1 MSVSC
6 SVTARLLQEKVG
18 SLYRLHRPGQDSSA
32 KRETKGSVAE
42 AALALSPSELV
53 AERYRPLRPLGSGGS
68 GSVWLAR
75 DERTGL
81 DVALKIVPREG
92 KAATR
97 AEREALAAARLRHER
112 CLRAY
117 GLDRDT
123 RNVYIA
129 YEYVPGQTMRQ
140 ALRAGE
146 LNDAAAVETA
156 AQVLDGL
163 AHAHARGIV
172 HRDVKPSNVLLA
184 EGQELSVRLLDF
196 GLAQLA
202 EEESLTA
209 TGDVPGT
216 LAYVPPERL
225 VHGESGGPP
234 ADVWAVG
241 TMLWEALAGW
251 HPFWNGSLLETAKRI
266 ETGAAPLSQIRPD
279 LPKPLCALVDRM
291 LAVDPARRPTAARLA
306 SELRDAFA
314 ERLRRRKTRTT
325 IPAPRRPSLRLAAPA
340 AAALFAG
347 WTTAALPFFPELFVP
362 LLALLAGALTLVRP
376 RLGLAFALAVPVFPL
391 GNISSGLAF
400 LYAALAVCWLAF
412 SWRAPRTGL
421 FLVLGPLFA
430 PVLALGLLPLTA
442 QAVGGRARRAV
453 QVAAAVV
460 LAAIV
465 AGLRHASLPFTGT
478 EPPKG
483 LGIAGSDDP
492 FAVATALLHA
502 LEAHPALLLEA
513 VVLAAAAVAL
523 PYARERGVWAIA
535 GLGAGLIALT
545 LLPAPTVAAT
555 PLVLAAWA
563 TCVALALHPR
573 LPELKLSLPSAPW
586 GTGQARRA
594 RS

>member
-1 MSVSC
+1 MS
-6 SVTARLLQEKVG
+6 
-18 SLYRLHRPGQDSSA
+18 
-32 KRETKGSVAE
+32 E

-75 DERTGL
+75 DEHTGL
-81 DVALKIVPREG
+81 EVALKIVPREG

-117 GLDRDT
+117 GLERDG

-146 LNDAAAVETA
+146 LNDAATIEAA
-156 AQVLDGL
+156 AQVLEGL

-184 EGQELSVRLLDF
+184 DGEQLSVRLLDF

-234 ADVWAVG
+234 ADIWAVG
-241 TMLWEALAGW
+241 TMLWEALSGW

-266 ETGAAPLSQIRPD
+266 ETGAAPLAQARPD

-291 LAVDPARRPTAARLA
+291 LSVDPAARPPAERLA
-306 SELRDAFA
+306 FDLRDAFA
-314 ERLRRRKTRTT
+314 ERLRRRKKRATVPAIPTIPTIPT
-325 IPAPRRPSLRLAAPA
+325 IPAIPSIPVPRAPATVAAPA

-347 WTTAALPFFPELFVP
+347 WTTAAIPFFPTLFVP
-362 LLALLAGALTLVRP
+362 LLAVVAAGVTFLRP
-376 RLGLAFALAVPVFPL
+376 RLGLAFALAVPVLPL
-391 GNISSGLAF
+391 GNVSSGLA
-400 LYAALAVCWLAF
+400 LVYAVLACGWLAL
-412 SWRAPRTGL
+412 SWRAPREGL
-421 FLVLGPLFA
+421 FLALGPLLA
-430 PVLALGLLPLTA
+430 PVLALGLLPLAA
-442 QAVGGRARRAV
+442 QPIRSHARRAL
-453 QVAAAVV
+453 QVAVAVL

-465 AGLRHASLPFTGT
+465 AGLRHASLPFTGSV
-478 EPPKG
+478 PPKG
-483 LGIAGSDDP
+483 LGIAGSGDP
-492 FAVATALLHA
+492 FAVANALLRA

-523 PYARERGVWAIA
+523 PFIRERGLWAIA
-535 GLGAGLIALT
+535 GLGAALIAFA
-545 LLPAPTVAAT
+545 LLPAPSVAAA
-555 PLVLAAWA
+555 PLILAAWA
-563 TCVALALHPR
+563 TCGILALR
-573 LPELKLSLPSAPW
+573 LPR
-586 GTGQARRA
+586 GARR
-594 RS
+594 

>member
-1 MSVSC
+1 M
-6 SVTARLLQEKVG
+6 
-18 SLYRLHRPGQDSSA
+18 PFP
-32 KRETKGSVAE
+32 
-42 AALALSPSELV
+42 PSELV

-117 GLDRDT
+117 GLERDA

-146 LNDAAAVETA
+146 LNDADAVETA
-156 AQVLDGL
+156 AQVLEGL

-184 EGQELSVRLLDF
+184 EGEGISARLLDF

-241 TMLWEALAGW
+241 AMLWESLAGW

-266 ETGAAPLSQIRPD
+266 ETGAAPLASGAARPAEAALRACRPD
-279 LPKPLCALVDRM
+279 
-291 LAVDPARRPTAARLA
+291 ARARPGRPAARGA
-306 SELRDAFA
+306 RSPTSSVTPSPSGCAAART
-314 ERLRRRKTRTT
+314 RRRSRTVRV
-325 IPAPRRPSLRLAAPA
+325 PLRFAAPA

-347 WTTAALPFFPELFVP
+347 WTAAEVPFYPTLLAP
-362 LLALLAGALTLVRP
+362 LLALIAGALILRGRASGSRSPSRSRAAARERLVGPRVRLRP
-376 RLGLAFALAVPVFPL
+376 SP
-391 GNISSGLAF
+391 
-400 LYAALAVCWLAF
+400 
-412 SWRAPRTGL
+412 APGSRS
-421 FLVLGPLFA
+421 P
-430 PVLALGLLPLTA
+430 
-442 QAVGGRARRAV
+442 GGRRAKGSSSRSARCSRRCSRSACCRSPRRRSAARCAGARCRSPRRSCSPRWSRA
-453 QVAAAVV
+453 
-460 LAAIV
+460 
-465 AGLRHASLPFTGT
+465 SGT
-478 EPPKG
+478 RRCRSPAPQPPKG
-483 LGIAGSDDP
+483 LGIAGSSD
-492 FAVATALLHA
+492 AVAVAEALA
-502 LEAHPALLLEA
+502 RCRAAGHPALCSRPSSSPR
-513 VVLAAAAVAL
+513 AAVAI
-523 PYARERGVWAIA
+523 PYVRER
-535 GLGAGLIALT
+535 
-545 LLPAPTVAAT
+545 VASGGS
-555 PLVLAAWA
+555 P
-563 TCVALALHPR
+563 ALARP
-573 LPELKLSLPSAPW
+573 
-586 GTGQARRA
+586 
-594 RS
+594 

>member
-1 MSVSC
+1 
-6 SVTARLLQEKVG
+6 LQEKVG
-18 SLYRLHRPGQDSSA
+18 SLYRLHRSGQDSSRE
-32 KRETKGSVAE
+32 RETKGIVAE
-42 AALALSPSELV
+42 PALGGLSETLPALSTSELV

-75 DERTGL
+75 DEQTGL
-81 DVALKIVPREG
+81 DVALKIVAREG

-117 GLDRDT
+117 GLERDS

-129 YEYVPGQTMRQ
+129 YEYVPGQTMRE

-146 LNDAAAVETA
+146 LKDDAAVETA
-156 AQVLDGL
+156 AQVLEGL

-184 EGQELSVRLLDF
+184 EGGELSVRLLDF

-241 TMLWEALAGW
+241 TMLWESLAGW

-266 ETGAAPLSQIRPD
+266 ETGAAPLASVRPD
-279 LPKPLCALVDRM
+279 LPKQLCVLVDRM
-291 LAVDPARRPTAARLA
+291 LAVDPGARPPAARLA
-306 SELRDAFA
+306 CELRDAFA
-314 ERLRRRKTRTT
+314 ERLRRRKPRPPIPP
-325 IPAPRRPSLRLAAPA
+325 IPALRAPIRLAAPA

-347 WTTAALPFFPELFVP
+347 WTAASLPFFPPLFAP

-376 RLGLAFALAVPVFPL
+376 RLGLAFALAVPVLPL
-391 GNISSGLAF
+391 GNVSSGLA
-400 LYAALAVCWLAF
+400 LVYGAVACCWLAL
-412 SWRAPRTGL
+412 SWRTPRQGL
-421 FLVLGPLFA
+421 FLALGPLLA
-430 PVLALGLLPLTA
+430 PLLALGLLPLAA
-442 QAVGGRARRAV
+442 QAIRSNARRAL
-453 QVAAAVV
+453 QVGAAVL

-465 AGLRHASLPFTGT
+465 AGLRHTALPFTGAT
-478 EPPKG
+478 APKG
-483 LGIAGSDDP
+483 LGIAGSEDP
-492 FAVATALLHA
+492 LAVATALLRA
-502 LEAHPALLLEA
+502 LEGHPALLLEA
-513 VVLAAAAVAL
+513 AVLAAAAAAL
-523 PYARERGVWAIA
+523 PFARARGIWPIA
-535 GLGAGLIALT
+535 GLGAALMALA
-545 LLPAPTVAAT
+545 LLPAPTVAAA

-563 TCVALALHPR
+563 TCTVLALR
-573 LPELKLSLPSAPW
+573 LPRAEGA
-586 GTGQARRA
+586 GQGREARG
-594 RS
+594 

>member
-1 MSVSC
+1 
-6 SVTARLLQEKVG
+6 
-18 SLYRLHRPGQDSSA
+18 
-32 KRETKGSVAE
+32 
-42 AALALSPSELV
+42 V

-117 GLDRDT
+117 GLERDG

-146 LNDAAAVETA
+146 LDDAAAVETA
-156 AQVLDGL
+156 AQVLEGL
-163 AHAHARGIV
+163 AHAHAHGIV

-184 EGQELSVRLLDF
+184 ESKELSVRLLDF

-225 VHGESGGPP
+225 VQGESGGPP

-241 TMLWEALAGW
+241 TMLWESLAGW

-266 ETGAAPLSQIRPD
+266 ETGAAPLAQVRPD

-291 LAVDPARRPTAARLA
+291 LAVDPAARPPAARLA
-306 SELRDAFA
+306 FELREAFA

-325 IPAPRRPSLRLAAPA
+325 IPTPRVPIRLAAPA

-347 WTTAALPFFPELFVP
+347 WTAAVVPFFPPLLAP
-362 LLALLAGALTLVRP
+362 LLALAAGAVTLLRP

-391 GNISSGLAF
+391 GNVSSGLAF
-400 LYAALAVCWLAF
+400 VYAVVACCWLAL
-412 SWRAPRTGL
+412 SWRSPREGL
-421 FLVLGPLFA
+421 FLALGPLLA
-430 PVLALGLLPLTA
+430 PVLALGLLPLAA
-442 QAVGGRARRAV
+442 QTIRSHARRAL
-453 QVAAAVV
+453 QVAAAVL

-465 AGLRHASLPFTGT
+465 AGLRHAPLPFTGAA
-478 EPPKG
+478 PPKG
-483 LGIAGSDDP
+483 LGIAGSEDS
-492 FAVATALLHA
+492 FAVAAALLRA
-502 LEAHPALLLEA
+502 LQAHPALLLEA
-513 VVLAAAAVAL
+513 VVLAGAAVVL
-523 PYARERGVWAIA
+523 PFARERGNWAIA
-535 GLGAGLIALT
+535 GLGAGLIAVA
-545 LLPAPTVAAT
+545 LLPAPTVAAA
-555 PLVLAAWA
+555 PLVVAAWA
-563 TCVALALHPR
+563 TCAVLALR
-573 LPELKLSLPSAPW
+573 LP
-586 GTGQARRA
+586 RRA

>member
-1 MSVSC
+1 
-6 SVTARLLQEKVG
+6 
-18 SLYRLHRPGQDSSA
+18 
-32 KRETKGSVAE
+32 VAE
-42 AALALSPSELV
+42 PALALSSSELV
-53 AERYRPLRPLGSGGS
+53 AARYRPLRPLGSGGS

-97 AEREALAAARLRHER
+97 AEREALAAAKLRHER

-117 GLDRDT
+117 GLERDT

-140 ALRAGE
+140 ALRAGQ
-146 LNDAAAVETA
+146 LSDTAAVETA
-156 AQVLDGL
+156 AQVLEGL

-184 EGQELSVRLLDF
+184 ESAELSVRLLDF

-251 HPFWNGSLLETAKRI
+251 HPFWNGSLLATAKRI
-266 ETGAAPLSQIRPD
+266 ESGAAPLAQVRPD

-291 LAVDPARRPTAARLA
+291 LSVDPAARPPAATLA
-306 SELRDAFA
+306 FELRDAFA
-314 ERLRRRKTRTT
+314 ERLRRRRTPPT
-325 IPAPRRPSLRLAAPA
+325 IPAVRVPVQLAAPA

-347 WTTAALPFFPELFVP
+347 WTAASVPFFPGLFAP
-362 LLALLAGALTLVRP
+362 LLALIAGGLTLLRA
-376 RLGLAFALAVPVFPL
+376 RLGLAFALAVPVLPL
-391 GNISSGLAF
+391 GNVSAGLAVV
-400 LYAALAVCWLAF
+400 YAAIACCWLAL
-412 SWRAPRTGL
+412 SWRRPREGL
-421 FLVLGPLFA
+421 FLTLGPLLA
-430 PVLALGLLPLTA
+430 PVVALGMLPLAA
-442 QAVGGRARRAV
+442 QAIAGRVRRAL
-453 QVAAAVV
+453 QVAAAVL
-460 LAAIV
+460 LAASV
-465 AGLRHASLPFTGT
+465 AGLRHTPLPFTGQA
-478 EPPKG
+478 PPKG
-483 LGIAGSDDP
+483 IGIAGSEDP
-492 FAVATALLHA
+492 FAVAVALVRA
-502 LEAHPALLLEA
+502 LSAHPALLLEA
-513 VVLAAAAVAL
+513 LVLAAAAVAL
-523 PYARERGVWAIA
+523 PYARARGPWGIA
-535 GLGAGLIALT
+535 AFGAALISAS
-545 LLPAPTVAAT
+545 LLPDPTVAAV
-555 PLVLAAWA
+555 PFVLSVWA
-563 TCVALALHPR
+563 TCTVLALR
-573 LPELKLSLPSAPW
+573 
-586 GTGQARRA
+586 G

>member
-1 MSVSC
+1 
-6 SVTARLLQEKVG
+6 
-18 SLYRLHRPGQDSSA
+18 
-32 KRETKGSVAE
+32 VAE
-42 AALALSPSELV
+42 PALALSPSELV
-53 AERYRPLRPLGSGGS
+53 ADRYRPLRPLGSGGS

-81 DVALKIVPREG
+81 EVALKIVPREG

-117 GLDRDT
+117 GLDRDS

-129 YEYVPGQTMRQ
+129 YEYVPGQTLRE

-146 LNDAAAVETA
+146 LDDAAAVEAA
-156 AQVLDGL
+156 AQVLEGL

-184 EGQELSVRLLDF
+184 EGDELSARLLDF

-234 ADVWAVG
+234 ADIWAVG
-241 TMLWEALAGW
+241 AMLWESLSGW
-251 HPFWNGSLLETAKRI
+251 HPFWNGSLLETARRI
-266 ETGAAPLSQIRPD
+266 EAGAAPLAQARPD

-291 LAVDPARRPTAARLA
+291 LSLNPAARPAAAHLA
-306 SELRDAFA
+306 QELRDTFA

-325 IPAPRRPSLRLAAPA
+325 LPAIRVPVHLAAPA

-347 WTTAALPFFPELFVP
+347 WTAGSLAFFPQLFVP

-376 RLGLAFALAVPVFPL
+376 RIGLAFALAVPVLPL
-391 GNISSGLAF
+391 GNISSGLAL
-400 LYAALAVCWLAF
+400 LYGVVACCWLAV
-412 SWRAPRTGL
+412 SWRAPREGL
-421 FLVLGPLFA
+421 FLALGPLLA
-430 PVLALGLLPLTA
+430 PLAALGLLPLA
-442 QAVGGRARRAV
+442 SQPIASRARRAA
-453 QVAAAVV
+453 QVAAAAL
-460 LAAIV
+460 LAGVV
-465 AGLRHASLPFTGT
+465 AGLRQAPLPFTGAT
-478 EPPKG
+478 PERG

-492 FAVATALLHA
+492 FAVAGALVRA
-502 LEAHPALLLEA
+502 LQAHPALPLEA
-513 VVLAAAAVAL
+513 LALAAAAVAL
-523 PYARERGVWAIA
+523 PYARARGPWGIA
-535 GLGAGLIALT
+535 GFGAGMIAIT
-545 LLPAPTVAAT
+545 LLPVPAVAAA

-563 TCVALALHPR
+563 TCAVVAL
-573 LPELKLSLPSAPW
+573 
-586 GTGQARRA
+586 RA